1 MSTLLRKKLR
11 DIGGHRKGCTV
22 YGDGETGFHEDKFDA
37 ALNHIVEMTDDWVA
51 RGEKRC
57 AEQEPLMEQFR
68 DHPEWAYL
76 SAYRI
81 YGKTTVNIQK
91 IKRVMASD
99 EFKEWKASLIG
110 RCD

>member
-1 MSTLLRKKLR
+1 MSTLLRKKLKE
-11 DIGGHRKGCTV
+11 IGGPRKGITL
-22 YGDGETGFHEDKFDA
+22 YGDGETGFDHDKLDV
-37 ALNHIVEMTDDWVA
+37 ALRHIVEMTDAWVA

-57 AEQEPLMEQFR
+57 AEQDPLMERFR
-68 DHPEWAYL
+68 KHPEWADM

-81 YGKTTVNIQK
+81 YEYAAVNIQK